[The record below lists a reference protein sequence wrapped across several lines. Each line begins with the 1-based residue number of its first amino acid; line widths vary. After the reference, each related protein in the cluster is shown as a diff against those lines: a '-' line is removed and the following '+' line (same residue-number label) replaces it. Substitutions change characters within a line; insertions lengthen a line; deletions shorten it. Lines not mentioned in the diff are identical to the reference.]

1 MNNGR
6 WDGVGVAIT
15 DPSGVRIN
23 IGVGIHVGV
32 YVDVG
37 TPVGV
42 GVGIHAGVHARRAK
56 PDQNVFLFMIPKQ
69 KKSPIVRQRIC
80 NYASLNVHAFLF
92 IRTLFIR
99 FGKKKEHLKN
109 MLSLRF
115 EDKNIS
121 LAGG

>member
-56 PDQNVFLFMIPKQ
+56 PCGASVAVDVGVDSNVA
-69 KKSPIVRQRIC
+69 R
-80 NYASLNVHAFLF
+80 
-92 IRTLFIR
+92 R
-99 FGKKKEHLKN
+99 FGALFGDAITTWRCAPVDGEVGVVCWWN
-109 MLSLRF
+109 F
-115 EDKNIS
+115 
-121 LAGG
+121 LAFFWVVC